1 MSYKTNKE
9 PPKMFKS
16 PRKLKL
22 KKPYLSHSKASLV
35 WGCLLPKYS
44 ILSNAVSVQPLDFD
58 QLRPNLNLKATHI
71 DYKTNMFLQFY
82 DTKYENDLEKY
93 LLSNNK
99 YSIRALS
106 SLILLVNLWG
116 DSAFWAVILYLLAIF
131 GTFANK
137 LQPVI
142 RQTLI
147 VRLKI
152 LLT

>member
-1 MSYKTNKE
+1 
-9 PPKMFKS
+9 
-16 PRKLKL
+16 
-22 KKPYLSHSKASLV
+22 
-35 WGCLLPKYS
+35 
-44 ILSNAVSVQPLDFD
+44 
-58 QLRPNLNLKATHI
+58 
-71 DYKTNMFLQFY
+71 MFLQFY

-137 LQPVI
+137 L
-142 RQTLI
+142 
-147 VRLKI
+147 
-152 LLT
+152 